1 MTLTQLEA
9 IRDSIKT
16 QLEATIKNQPA
27 PGQDVMKY
35 TNIIELLA
43 AVRTMEQCIVQ
54 ERAEHA
60 KPPGAT
66 GPVLVGV

>member
-1 MTLTQLEA
+1 MTLPQLEA
-9 IRDSIKT
+9 IRASIQT
-16 QLEATIKNQPA
+16 QYDVHVKNTAA

-35 TNIIELLA
+35 CNAIELLA
-43 AVRTMEQCIVQ
+43 ALRTVDQIIVQ
-54 ERAEHA
+54 ERAALA

>member
-9 IRDSIKT
+9 IRDGVKA
-16 QLEATIKNQPA
+16 QYEALLKNPTA

-35 TNIIELLA
+35 TNAIELLA
-43 AVRTMEQCIVQ
+43 AVRMVEQIITQ
-54 ERAEHA
+54 ERAELA
-60 KPPGAT
+60 KPPGAL